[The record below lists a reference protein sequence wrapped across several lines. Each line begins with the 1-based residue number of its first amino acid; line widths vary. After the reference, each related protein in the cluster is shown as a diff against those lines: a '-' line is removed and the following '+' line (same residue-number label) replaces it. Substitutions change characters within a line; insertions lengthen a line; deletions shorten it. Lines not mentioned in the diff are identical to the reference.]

1 MLRKTNVTEREY
13 KDENGAPVYEK
24 VISYED
30 RPIFGFGKKNSEE
43 SDGEQEPKKNL
54 VKKLAIGA
62 GIVAGVLGG
71 VAAICKI
78 TKNSD
83 SESDEKYLPSEV
95 SDPAETEE
103 PVESVDSSESES

>member
-1 MLRKTNVTEREY
+1 MFRKTNVTEREY
-13 KDENGAPVYEK
+13 KDENGESVFEK
-24 VISYED
+24 VTTYED

-43 SDGEQEPKKNL
+43 SDGEQKPKKSFL
-54 VKKLAIGA
+54 KKLAIGA
-62 GIVAGVLGG
+62 GIGAGILGG

-103 PVESVDSSESES
+103 PVESDDSSEG